1 MKRRRKG
8 FTLVEI
14 LVVIVIIT
22 MLATLIV
29 PNIGKQFNKAKIG
42 IAQTNIALIETAL
55 QEFLMECSRYPTN
68 ADGGLEALYIAPSDL
83 VDVWDGP
90 YIDPEKMVDP
100 WGYDFLYQYPSQQ
113 GGTKEYDVYSLGA
126 DGQSGGEGPNADI
139 YN

>member
-29 PNIGKQFNKAKIG
+29 PNIGKQFGKAKIQL
-42 IAQTNIALIETAL
+42 AKTNIALIETSL
-55 QEFLMECSRYPTN
+55 QEFLMECGRFPTQS
-68 ADGGLEALYIAPSDL
+68 DGGLEALRMAPSDL
-83 VDVWDGP
+83 VEVWDGP
-90 YIDPEKMVDP
+90 YIDSNKLIDP
-100 WGYDFLYQYPSQQ
+100 WGYSFYYQYPSMVSED
-113 GGTKEYDVYSLGA
+113 EYDVYSLGA
-126 DGQSGGEGPNADI
+126 DGQPGGEGVNADI